1 MSAYSLTEDTP
12 SQSCPVADAA
22 PPIMPTHR
30 PSTKRDRV
38 ERTASRIAAG
48 RGDPMPDSRTVLI
61 RDATADDWPQIWA
74 FLRQVVTAGETYAY
88 DPDMDEATA
97 RQLWLVG
104 PPARAGGATDHPR
117 TVRGTADM
125 VANRPRPGA

>member
-1 MSAYSLTEDTP
+1 MSAYSLTEHTP

-38 ERTASRIAAG
+38 ERTASRIAAA

-61 RDATADDWPQIWA
+61 RHGTADAWPQMWA
-74 FLRQVVTAGETYAY
+74 CVRQIVPAGETYAY
-88 DPDMDEATA
+88 DADMDEAAA
-97 RQLWLVG
+97 RKLWLAG
-104 PPARAGGATDHPR
+104 PPARA
-117 TVRGTADM
+117 V
-125 VANRPRPGA
+125 VAVDDD